1 MVGRKEYM
9 TLAELSRYHDIK
21 VELNDLK
28 IRIEE
33 IESTLI
39 KSTKYSDTKS
49 SNLFNNSSPT
59 EKAAF
64 QLSKL
69 KEKYDG
75 KIYDLINEQIKI
87 ENYLDLVRDSEIR
100 AIIRYRFIDC
110 MTWNEV
116 ADKLNYSRANPYIKI
131 KNYLRSEENERKY

>member
-1 MVGRKEYM
+1 M
-9 TLAELSRYHDIK
+9 TLAELSKYHDIK
-21 VELNDLK
+21 VELTDLK
-28 IRIEE
+28 RRINE

-49 SNLFNNSSPT
+49 SNIFNTSNPT

-69 KEKYDG
+69 KEKYDD

-87 ENYLDLVRDSEIR
+87 ENYLDLVSDSEVR
-100 AIIRYRFIDC
+100 AIMRYRFIDC
-110 MTWNEV
+110 MTWNEIAV
-116 ADKLNYSRANPYIKI
+116 QLNYSRANPYIKI
-131 KNYLRSEENERKY
+131 KNYLRSEINEK

>member
-1 MVGRKEYM
+1 M
-9 TLAELSRYHDIK
+9 TLAELSKYHDIK

-28 IRIEE
+28 IRINE

-49 SNLFNNSSPT
+49 SNIFNTSSPT

-69 KEKYDG
+69 KEKYDD
-75 KIYDLINEQIKI
+75 KIYDLINEQIRI
-87 ENYLDLVRDSEIR
+87 ENYLDLVRDSEVR
-100 AIIRYRFIDC
+100 AIMRYRFIDC
-110 MTWNEV
+110 MTWNEI

-131 KNYLRSEENERKY
+131 KKYLRSEINEK